1 MDVPLYYGC
10 LVSYNCL
17 GGTTANWA
25 TAIPVGQF
33 ILSSIAFVF
42 HYTKDWICLTYINL
56 STVSIILSV
65 IVYSKPAKERAR
77 RK

>member
-1 MDVPLYYGC
+1 MFLCITAVWLAII
-10 LVSYNCL
+10 VW

-56 STVSIILSV
+56 STVSITLSV
-65 IVYSKPAKERAR
+65 IVYSKPAKERTR